1 MEINSFLAGWVIRFL
16 ENKDAI
22 RKDIVKIERNCEGF
36 DFCIEYKEKTKYFTV
51 KPILDR
57 SIFEKIK
64 KEGSFGIIALNNAKN
79 IKFLADQWKKAAEY
93 KFLSFYFLNPF
104 SNTEKIWI
112 IYPYTHNMIC
122 DSSSLELGLKS
133 MTEMVEPIGIGEI
146 ESKIKMQRNLN

>member
-22 RKDIVKIERNCEGF
+22 RKDIVNVERNCEGF
-36 DFCIEYKEKTKYFTV
+36 DFCIQYKEKAKYFLV
-51 KPILDR
+51 KPILDI

-64 KEGSFGIIALNNAKN
+64 KESLGIIALNNASN
-79 IKFLADQWKKAAEY
+79 IKFLAGEWKGLAGH

-104 SNTEKIWI
+104 SNTKKVWI

-122 DSSSLELGLKS
+122 DSSSLGLGLRS
-133 MTEMVEPIGIGEI
+133 MAEMAEPISIEEL
-146 ESKIKMQRNLN
+146 ESKIKYYY

>member
-36 DFCIEYKEKTKYFTV
+36 DFCIQYKEKAKYFLV
-51 KPILDR
+51 KPIIDS
-57 SIFEKIK
+57 SIFENIK
-64 KEGSFGIIALNNAKN
+64 KEESFGIIALNNARN
-79 IKFLADQWKKAAEY
+79 IKFLANEWRRLAEY
-93 KFLSFYFLNPF
+93 KFLNFYFISPF
-104 SNTEKIWI
+104 SNTEKAWI

-133 MTEMVEPIGIGEI
+133 MAEMVEPIGIEEI
-146 ESKIKMQRNLN
+146 EGKIKVQQSPN